1 MAKSTAKNTASM
13 STVKLGD
20 VADLLR
26 LPPGV
31 RNEEIKKGG
40 KKVRV
45 VSIVDLPEAGYIGAI
60 PDVITL
66 SKEKFDTIKKYK
78 ILPFDVLMSIQGTV
92 GRVGVVPEEFAGD
105 WIGNISLL
113 VIRFRDQKME
123 NAVALLE
130 YLKSGSGKKTIA
142 KLEKGTTIRRI
153 NVKEFAAVQVP
164 ELTADVKKQS
174 QALFGKELKLLEKIN
189 ELYGSMAQLRE
200 EYLADK

>member
-1 MAKSTAKNTASM
+1 MAKTTAKNSASM
-13 STVKLGD
+13 STVRLGE

-31 RNEEIKKGG
+31 RDEEIKKGG

-45 VSIVDLPEAGYIGAI
+45 VSIVDLPEAGYIGTV
-60 PDVITL
+60 PDVISL

-78 ILPFDVLMSIQGTV
+78 ILPFDVFMSIQGTV
-92 GRVGVVPEEFAGD
+92 GRVGVVPEKFSGD

-113 VIRFRDQKME
+113 VIRFKDQKME

-130 YLKSGSGKKTIA
+130 FLKSAHGRKVVS

-164 ELTADVKKQS
+164 ELTTDVKRQS
-174 QALFGKELKLLEKIN
+174 QSLFAKELKLLEKIN
-189 ELYGSMAQLRE
+189 ELHESMAQLRE
-200 EYLADK
+200 GYLAAK